1 MDNKTGVT
9 DRRKEAPMEHT
20 INFNEMNLYV
30 RYVQYIEGD
39 VNYYLPWRILYD
51 NFLFF
56 VDSGSITLSFEDQD
70 IEFRENELCI
80 IPPFLKNRLKI
91 TPRQHCWYYG
101 VHFDFF
107 YDDSESF
114 NEDVYIP
121 ENLGLVK
128 ADLIEMP
135 VDKKLAGRTVYSLNG
150 ISFPTK
156 ILIHDHAR
164 LRELFARLLA
174 RFQSQCFGH
183 EILVKSLFYEL
194 IYMVIQ
200 EVHNPPESNGLDGA
214 EVVNRYL
221 QSLMN
226 SQEERMDMAQ
236 IALEYGM
243 PPQKFRAIFKSVM
256 SRTPKAYAIECRIQ
270 KGKELLQTGR
280 YNVSEVAYMLGYD
293 DVFYFS
299 KLFKRKVGISPKKY
313 ADTCIK

>member
-91 TPRQHCWYYG
+91 TPGQHCWYYG

-135 VDKKLAGRTVYSLNG
+135 VDKKLAGRNVYSLNG

-164 LRELFARLLA
+164 FRELFARLLA

-183 EILVKSLFYEL
+183 EILMKSLFYEL

-200 EVHNPPESNGLDGA
+200 EVHNPPEGNGLDGA

-226 SQEERMDMAQ
+226 SQEE
-236 IALEYGM
+236 
-243 PPQKFRAIFKSVM
+243 
-256 SRTPKAYAIECRIQ
+256 
-270 KGKELLQTGR
+270 
-280 YNVSEVAYMLGYD
+280 
-293 DVFYFS
+293 
-299 KLFKRKVGISPKKY
+299 
-313 ADTCIK
+313 

>member
-9 DRRKEAPMEHT
+9 DRRKEAPMDHT

-91 TPRQHCWYYG
+91 TPGQHCWYYG

-135 VDKKLAGRTVYSLNG
+135 VDKKLGLCRCVFHRRMRFRRRGRLFESIWQPAGKQDRGHGLWPG
-150 ISFPTK
+150 RRDAFGGSFRK
-156 ILIHDHAR
+156 R
-164 LRELFARLLA
+164 RERP
-174 RFQSQCFGH
+174 G
-183 EILVKSLFYEL
+183 
-194 IYMVIQ
+194 
-200 EVHNPPESNGLDGA
+200 
-214 EVVNRYL
+214 
-221 QSLMN
+221 
-226 SQEERMDMAQ
+226 
-236 IALEYGM
+236 
-243 PPQKFRAIFKSVM
+243 
-256 SRTPKAYAIECRIQ
+256 CRQ
-270 KGKELLQTGR
+270 
-280 YNVSEVAYMLGYD
+280 
-293 DVFYFS
+293 
-299 KLFKRKVGISPKKY
+299 
-313 ADTCIK
+313 